1 MSHNLPLSSSFLIH
15 FVLFQLNPE
24 KLKGMSKK
32 QLRSVRKTSVN
43 QFGQVELVSP
53 YGGVSDNA
61 KSKVKKSRR

>member
-1 MSHNLPLSSSFLIH
+1 MILSK
-15 FVLFQLNPE
+15 QLNPE